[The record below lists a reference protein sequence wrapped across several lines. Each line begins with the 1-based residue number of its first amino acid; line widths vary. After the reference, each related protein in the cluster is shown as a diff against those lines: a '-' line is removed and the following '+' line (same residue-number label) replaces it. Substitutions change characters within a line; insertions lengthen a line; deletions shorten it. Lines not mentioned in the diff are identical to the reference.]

1 VAETMLV
8 TPGQVVAA
16 GDWQAL
22 ADQHDG
28 PIKPGQPGDV
38 RPPTKAE
45 LDAYY
50 GNADLAGDWYADY
63 QNNPIRRYYFKDGSF
78 VEARQASNGVDYQI
92 VAYQPSQKFQQQQT
106 QAQQQAQHN
115 QTPGQQAQ
123 DAGAVELNNEKS
135 WNLAHGGLFE
145 THADRR
151 DREAKEAKE
160 NAPKTSTAT
169 VKGGDNKDYVRAVTI
184 NPDGSIAAIKNYDL
198 STGQEVASV
207 PGQTAQP
214 TVSIKEVPQPDG
226 STKNVRVISY
236 PPDAAHPTGQEIVAP
251 SEVPGKPAPEAK
263 PPTER
268 VNPAD
273 PSKRQRWD
281 PKANGGQGD
290 WVDAGPVAQA
300 GAGIKNVEPFRP
312 DPSDPNK
319 DLGITAWAERQRQ
332 KIGQDPGA
340 GGITKADYDE
350 AVTEAHQ
357 LATAYANNIV
367 TSQNAQRNVWL
378 DAENQRR
385 NLSQE
390 ASHDYDNGLSVFNQ
404 IWKYTK
410 PGSRAIMGVIPGIVD
425 QQARIRQE
433 RQQTGTPPP
442 ALHPMFQWTSE
453 ASAAQANGRPPPP
466 PPPGVN
472 VNAAPS
478 SGAPTAPGVPAAE
491 AGASAPPAPVT
502 VPVGMEPHAAEGAR
516 WFNDPQSGERRW
528 ITPSG
533 DIHAEDPGGT
543 THVIATPANPSE
555 NAALYQSANVPAAPP
570 SAPPSAPDSAP
581 PSAPTPEPGS
591 VFVLPPSQQP
601 PPTADDAAGD
611 PQGMAG
617 GMFAP
622 MAKMVLGDQ
631 PMPTNPDLPPPDSGG
646 INLPSYGPDAVGP
659 NPNRMEGPG
668 VDQDQINR
676 VPPNPALAAAA
687 QQARVPQFDPYR
699 TAGWMADL
707 GIPHESIA
715 QAMLELGLVG

>member
-28 PIKPGQPGDV
+28 PIKPGQPGDI

-92 VAYQPSQKFQQQQT
+92 VAYQPSQKFQQQQA

-123 DAGAVELNNEKS
+123 DAGAVELNNERS
-135 WNLAHGGLFE
+135 YNLAHGGLFE

-453 ASAAQANGRPPPP
+453 ASAAQANGQPPPP

-581 PSAPTPEPGS
+581 TPEPGS

-646 INLPSYGPDAVGP
+646 INPPSYGPDAVGP

-668 VDQDQINR
+668 ADQDQINR
-676 VPPNPALAAAA
+676 VPLNPALAAAA

-699 TAGWMADL
+699 TAGRMADL